1 MIDVPVK
8 EDMFGIG
15 YQPFQSSEQGVQN
28 QEGPCT
34 FTRVGLINHGDVFA
48 TDNED
53 GDSYCD
59 MDNWVRP
66 CAPGEKINNWTAEE
80 IVQVT
85 LQTE

>member
-1 MIDVPVK
+1 M
-8 EDMFGIG
+8 
-15 YQPFQSSEQGVQN
+15 
-28 QEGPCT
+28 
-34 FTRVGLINHGDVFA
+34 NHGDVFA

-53 GDSYCD
+53 GDSDCD